1 MEFYLIPILD
11 TNIWFNYSRI
21 LGLSVP
27 LWPPPLVPQFW
38 RKTLLP
44 QNQHPITFI
53 IWSCSPL
60 SFTPQSIRQVR
71 CFVYLSVSFCLS
83 LKFVHLNVFQCL
95 SVLLSVCLFPSIIV
109 RPSVSPFVCKTS
121 FCLFVWLSVCLI
133 ITDLMKIK
141 IKDNY
146 WFTVWK
152 MAGISCGF
160 TFITRSKSLYINSYC
175 IQFLSFIF
183 YIQML

>member
-1 MEFYLIPILD
+1 MVQLQQDPRPQCPSLAPTTRPTVLEE
-11 TNIWFNYSRI
+11 N
-21 LGLSVP
+21 
-27 LWPPPLVPQFW
+27 LVTTEP
-38 RKTLLP
+38 
-44 QNQHPITFI
+44 
-53 IWSCSPL
+53 
-60 SFTPQSIRQVR
+60 TPNHFHHAVR
-71 CFVYLSVSFCLS
+71 CLS
-83 LKFVHLNVFQCL
+83 LHSQSVKSVASYICLCLFVCHLNSSIWMFFSVCL
-95 SVLLSVCLFPSIIV
+95 SYCLSVCLFPSIIV